1 MIPKARNNLP
11 EGYNSIMVCEE
22 IRTKNNI
29 YQHFYVL
36 KTNRNKRHRYGE
48 FLVEGVRNLNQAL
61 IGDWKIKALLI
72 REGKLSDWAQG
83 LVHTAAMKNYRL
95 REELMRDLS
104 GKEDVSEL
112 MAVVEMRQELPEQVR
127 LSENPFLVVFDRP
140 SNKGNLGTLIRSCEA
155 FGVDALLLTG
165 HGVDLYDPEVITATM
180 GSFFRLP
187 IMRVAENE
195 TLFRYLNV
203 LREQYPGMR
212 VVGST
217 AHRQHP
223 ICEAML
229 QGPLVLMIGNETA
242 GLCQTFK
249 AYCDDLLTIPM
260 NEGACATSFNVSC
273 AASVI
278 MYEVMRQR
286 REKG

>member
-1 MIPKARNNLP
+1 MI
-11 EGYNSIMVCEE
+11 CEE
-22 IRTKNNI
+22 ILTKNNV

-48 FLVEGVRNLNQAL
+48 FLVEGVRNLNEAVN
-61 IGDWKIKALLI
+61 GGWKVKALLM

-83 LVHTAAMKNYRL
+83 LAHTTAAKNYRL
-95 REELMRDLS
+95 SKELMSELS
-104 GKEDVSEL
+104 GKEDTSEL
-112 MAVVEMRQELPEQVR
+112 IAVVEMRQELPERVR
-127 LSENPFLVVFDRP
+127 LSDNPFLVVFDRP

-155 FGVDALLLTG
+155 FGTDALLLTG
-165 HGVDLYDPEVITATM
+165 HGVDMYDPEVITATM

-187 IMRVAENE
+187 VMRVAENE

-203 LREQYPGMR
+203 LREKYPGIC

-217 AHRQHP
+217 AHRQRAVY
-223 ICEAML
+223 EAML
-229 QGPLVLMIGNETA
+229 QGPLVLMIGNETT
-242 GLCQTFK
+242 GLCQAFK
-249 AYCDDLLTIPM
+249 SRCDELLTIPM

-273 AASVI
+273 AASVM

-286 REKG
+286 KAKR